1 MLQKEKR
8 CDIMEEQ
15 KNSVTKGGGLNTS
28 KNDIFAITF
37 KTYRE
42 NEVCGKGG
50 RGPFTQ
56 KK

>member
-1 MLQKEKR
+1 
-8 CDIMEEQ
+8 MEEQ

-42 NEVCGKGG
+42 NEVCGKGVENLL
-50 RGPFTQ
+50 RRRS
-56 KK
+56 KLSDRMN